1 MRRSGSIGLSLAVVL
16 AVSACGTAGPPAGTP
31 ASPQQPEPQTQAPE
45 PETQVPE
52 PPTQVPEPETPVP
65 EPETEAPEPPAQMS
79 PKEIAKSYTPAV
91 VHLFTESG
99 SGTGFVV
106 DSSAGIV
113 VTNAHVVSGAGLLKA
128 GLSNGEQ
135 VSARILGSAPC
146 EDLAVVQLNE
156 VPESVVEVT
165 LGDSDELVS
174 QDTVTAMG
182 YPVAFGDSE
191 TQTAVTSSGAVQ
203 SPKLSA
209 EPDSS
214 LPNYASLI
222 QHDAT
227 INPGNSG
234 GPLFND
240 KGQVVGINTL
250 GNTSANG
257 RAVQGQYYA
266 ISVNRAQLFIDRLT
280 QGESISDIGLMGFA
294 FSEADISD
302 VYPDGDFLQQT
313 LLENGHDG
321 LMVKSVTTG
330 GPADEANIY
339 PNDLM
344 LSANGV
350 QTTSFAELCDVLAS
364 TASGDTVT
372 AKGIYL
378 EETGDAALGE
388 EWEVEIELE

>member
-1 MRRSGSIGLSLAVVL
+1 MRRSCTISLSLSLALVL
-16 AVSACGTAGPPAGTP
+16 SVGACSPTPTSPSPLPPSSP
-31 ASPQQPEPQTQAPE
+31 PSPSSPSPSQPKPQPQPQPQQSQSQSQLPQPS
-45 PETQVPE
+45 
-52 PPTQVPEPETPVP
+52 PTTR
-65 EPETEAPEPPAQMS
+65 TLS
-79 PKEIAKSYTPAV
+79 PKDIANSFTPAV
-91 VHLFTESG
+91 VHLFTDSG

-106 DSSAGIV
+106 DSSEGIV
-113 VTNAHVVSGAGLLKA
+113 VTNAHVISGAGVLKV
-128 GLSNGEQ
+128 GLSSGEQ

-156 VPESVVEVT
+156 VPETVAEVT

-191 TQTAVTSSGAVQ
+191 TQGTVTSSGAVQ

-214 LPNYASLI
+214 TPYYPSLI

-250 GNTSANG
+250 GHTSADG

-266 ISVNRAQLFIDRLT
+266 ISINRATQFIDRLT
-280 QGESISDIGLMGFA
+280 AGESISDIGLTGFA
-294 FSEADISD
+294 FSEADIST
-302 VYPDGDFLQQT
+302 VYPNGDVIQEAIV
-313 LLENGHDG
+313 ENGYDG
-321 LMVKSVTTG
+321 LIVDSVTTG
-330 GPADEANIY
+330 GAADEAAIY
-339 PNDLM
+339 PNDLI

-350 QTTSFAELCDVLAS
+350 PTASFAQLCDVLAS
-364 TASGDTVT
+364 TSSGDAVTV
-372 AKGIYL
+372 KGVYL
-378 EETGDAALGE
+378 EETGEAALGD
-388 EWEVEIELE
+388 EWEVKVYLD